1 MEVRVFFDGT
11 GCPLSS
17 NPWIGEVER
26 ERIGLFR
33 GIGLYEGGRAS
44 NFKLCFQRKI
54 KFLKPARTKESHL
67 FVIYRRLS
75 YTAILNVDLFQY
87 NLVVHSCQEPV

>member
-54 KFLKPARTKESHL
+54 KFLKPARIKESHL
-67 FVIYRRLS
+67 FCHLSASFIHGDFERRF
-75 YTAILNVDLFQY
+75 I
-87 NLVVHSCQEPV
+87 PV